1 MMSDAKDGSTEGLV
15 RSFKSLHSLSEFF
28 IAEPGEERLSHLT
41 FTYVDEDDNAFFGS
55 ATCAKRD
62 PTLRLVNDSLKRIPD
77 EDIFSIPPEDT
88 TLADVTSRNGYYL
101 KRPNLSNYGRLKGLN
116 IIPKI
121 LLDEIQ
127 VLELLKKNPHPN
139 LVYYL
144 GSVIKRGRIIGFALT
159 KYLQTIEARLRKDP
173 ASFDTIGAIKGIESA
188 VEHLHSLGL
197 AYNDLNP
204 ANIMVDNHDHVV
216 IIDLGSC
223 RPFGQKLISGGT
235 RGWVEQN
242 LDTSEKENDKIAL
255 RKIRA
260 WAEGMIGSVE
270 QDDQE

>member
-1 MMSDAKDGSTEGLV
+1 MSNTEDGSTEGLV

-28 IAEPGEERLSHLT
+28 TAEPGGERLSHLT
-41 FTYVDEDDNAFFGS
+41 FTYVDDDDNAFFGS
-55 ATCAKRD
+55 ATCTKRD
-62 PTLRLVNDSLKRIPD
+62 LTLRLVNDSLKRIPD
-77 EDIFSIPPEDT
+77 EDIYPIPPEGM

-101 KRPNLSNYGRLKGLN
+101 KRPNLSNYGRLNGLN

-127 VLELLKKNPHPN
+127 VLELLEKNPHPN
-139 LVYYL
+139 LVHYL

-159 KYLQTIEARLRKDP
+159 KYLQTIEARLSEDP
-173 ASFDTIGAIKGIESA
+173 ASFDTVGAMKGIESA
-188 VEHLHSLGL
+188 VKHLHSLGI
-197 AYNDLNP
+197 AHNDLNP

-223 RPFGQKLISGGT
+223 RPFGRQLISGGT
-235 RGWVEQN
+235 RGWVERN

-255 RKIRA
+255 GKIRA
-260 WAEGMIGSVE
+260 WARGMTGS
-270 QDDQE
+270 